1 MDWVYVTVFFFG
13 HRLYLFQN
21 CSWFL
26 YSWHMTKQV
35 LSIYTL
41 LEMIPTMF
49 SGKMYIPLVLFNL
62 FSTCISAV
70 HVVPSS
76 PSRNQTHFQNG
87 KLLAVDD
94 FKGLLILV
102 IIFNSTGIYYSMSKV
117 HLISCF
123 NTFNLMSQSCMYIN
137 VCIQAL
143 WPIRPER
150 IVIHQ
155 ARAYLCFTQHGVKL
169 ESSIYLLGPIF

>member
-1 MDWVYVTVFFFG
+1 MDWVYVTVFFC

-49 SGKMYIPLVLFNL
+49 SGKMYMPLVLFKL
-62 FSTCISAV
+62 FSACISAV
-70 HVVPSS
+70 YVVLSS
-76 PSRNQTHFQNG
+76 PNRNETHFQNG
-87 KLLAVDD
+87 KLLAVDY
-94 FKGLLILV
+94 FKGLLIPV
-102 IIFNSTGIYYSMSKV
+102 IIFNSTGIYFSLFMSKV
-117 HLISCF
+117 HLISSF
-123 NTFNLMSQSCMYIN
+123 NTFNLMSQSYMYID

-143 WPIRPER
+143 WTIRPER
-150 IVIHQ
+150 IVTHQ
-155 ARAYLCFTQHGVKL
+155 ARAHCDQSGQSLSLH
-169 ESSIYLLGPIF
+169 SSAWG